1 MTSAL
6 KKLRKTSGARLPVIT
21 EYNFQG
27 STHSTNGIFGHV
39 TQRALHKKWS
49 NIPKHLMSSHTFN
62 TMQHSGSTRTSRKKF
77 SKDIEPSATSCESC
91 LGSSIIYI
99 HTRTSWRINWYIH
112 IIELVRDQS
121 SINSPWHRLIMLFH
135 QKKTT
140 WIYLLSWLTVVPLLV
155 SSSSSF
161 ASSSKFTSPDLR

>member
-1 MTSAL
+1 MQDAQHFQAQNGSSTNVSTIQKSYITYSLERSMNVKTHLSELWNAVYMACTAWREHSDLYRLCAWTIFGL
-6 KKLRKTSGARLPVIT
+6 KWAEWTQC
-21 EYNFQG
+21 NFQG

-91 LGSSIIYI
+91 LGSSIIYN
-99 HTRTSWRINWYIH
+99 HTRTS
-112 IIELVRDQS
+112 
-121 SINSPWHRLIMLFH
+121 
-135 QKKTT
+135 
-140 WIYLLSWLTVVPLLV
+140 
-155 SSSSSF
+155 
-161 ASSSKFTSPDLR
+161 